1 MVPPVGLSR
10 GRTEPG
16 IDRSGPL
23 LTNGMSEKFTVLL
36 VSGSLREQSTNT
48 AVLHTIVAIAPSD
61 VEAVVYDGLAGL
73 PHFNPDD
80 EGPLIPDR
88 VADLRAQIRASDAVM
103 FSTPE
108 YAGALPG
115 SFKNL
120 LDWAVGDE
128 LPGSLNGK
136 RVAWINAS
144 PRGAALAHESL
155 RRVLGYLGA
164 AIVEAACVT
173 VPLTRDQVGD
183 DGLITSVEIRQRLGA
198 ALQDLVADHHKASAS
213 HSSPRK

>member
-1 MVPPVGLSR
+1 
-10 GRTEPG
+10 
-16 IDRSGPL
+16 
-23 LTNGMSEKFTVLL
+23 LTMNVSETPRVLL

-48 AVLHTIVAIAPSD
+48 AALATAAAVAPDGVTAVLYA
-61 VEAVVYDGLAGL
+61 GLAHL

-80 EGPLIPDR
+80 EGPRLPEP
-88 VADLRAQIRASDAVM
+88 VTDLRAQIRASDAVM

-128 LPGSLNGK
+128 RPGSLNGK
-136 RVAWINAS
+136 PVAFVNAS
-144 PRGAALAHESL
+144 PRGGALAHESL

-164 AIVEAACVT
+164 VIVESACAT
-173 VPLTRDQVGD
+173 IPLTRDQVDD
-183 DGLITSVEIRQRLGA
+183 DGLIASADFRQTVAA
-198 ALQDLVADHHKASAS
+198 ALQELVAALEPAC
-213 HSSPRK
+213 R

>member
-1 MVPPVGLSR
+1 
-10 GRTEPG
+10 
-16 IDRSGPL
+16 L
-23 LTNGMSEKFTVLL
+23 LF
-36 VSGSLREQSTNT
+36 SGSLREHSTTT
-48 AVLHTIVAIAPSD
+48 AVLATVQASAPEGVTAILYDSVAH
-61 VEAVVYDGLAGL
+61 L

-80 EGPLIPDR
+80 EGPRLPEP

-120 LDWAVGDE
+120 LDWSVGDE

-136 RVAWINAS
+136 PVAWINAS
-144 PRGAALAHESL
+144 PRGAMLAHESL

-164 AIVEAACVT
+164 VIVEVACAT
-173 VPLTRDQVGD
+173 IPLTRDQVGD
-183 DGLITSVEIRQRLGA
+183 DGLIASTEIRQTLTA
-198 ALQDLVADHHKASAS
+198 ALDDLVAASEPV
-213 HSSPRK
+213 SP